1 MINGNARVERT
12 MIGSANNRK
21 GGRATLTLIAMGIA
35 AFLYI
40 LPSMAAEKFPVP
52 RGAVNDYAHVIY
64 PDVKTKMENLS
75 REVLDKTGTSI
86 VVAVMPT
93 IGENDVRAYT
103 NELYRKWGIGE
114 KGKDKGVLI
123 FLAVKE
129 KQVRIEIGYGV
140 EGILPDGLVG
150 EILDE
155 SFMPA
160 AKAGDYAAGL
170 YNTQAAVAAVIAK
183 DAHVTLAGNLPVELP
198 RTKKEKSRVNIV
210 TIILIVLAFIVL
222 MATPQ
227 GRDMLP
233 WLLLLIFS
241 GRGGGGRGGFGDFG
255 GGGFG
260 GFGGGDSGGGGA
272 DRSF

>member
-1 MINGNARVERT
+1 
-12 MIGSANNRK
+12 MIGSANKRK
-21 GGRATLTLIAMGIA
+21 GGRAALILILLGIA

-40 LPSMAAEKFPVP
+40 FPAAAAEKFPAP
-52 RGAVNDYAHVIY
+52 RGAVNDYAHIIT
-64 PDVKTKMENLS
+64 PDVKTKMESLS

-86 VVAVMPT
+86 VVAVMPS
-93 IGENDVRAYT
+93 IGENDARSYA
-103 NELYRKWGIGE
+103 NELFRKWGIGE
-114 KGKDKGVLI
+114 KGKDRGVLI
-123 FLAVKE
+123 FLTMKE

-140 EGILPDGLVG
+140 EGILPDGLIG

-155 SFMPA
+155 NFMPA
-160 AKAGDYAAGL
+160 ARTGDYAAGL

-183 DAHVTLAGNLPVELP
+183 DAHVTLTGNFPVELP

-210 TIILIVLAFIVL
+210 TIVLIVLAFIVL

-241 GRGGGGRGGFGDFG
+241 GRGGGGRGGFGGFG
-255 GGGFG
+255 GDGFG

-272 DRSF
+272 DRDF

>member
-1 MINGNARVERT
+1 MI
-12 MIGSANNRK
+12 
-21 GGRATLTLIAMGIA
+21 LIVMGIA
-35 AFLYI
+35 AFSYI
-40 LPSMAAEKFPVP
+40 LPAIAAEKFPAP
-52 RGAVNDYAHVIY
+52 RGAVNDYAHVIP
-64 PDVKTKMENLS
+64 PDVKSRMENLS
-75 REVLDKTGTSI
+75 REVLEKTGTAI
-86 VVAVMPT
+86 VVAVIPSV
-93 IGENDVRAYT
+93 GEDDVREYT

-123 FLAVKE
+123 FLAMKE
-129 KQVRIEIGYGV
+129 KRIRIEIGYGV

-155 SFMPA
+155 NFMPA
-160 AKAGDYAAGL
+160 ARTGDYAAGL

-183 DAHVTLAGNLPVELP
+183 DAHVTLSGSPPVELP

-210 TIILIVLAFIVL
+210 TVILMVVAFIVL
-222 MATPQ
+222 IATPQ

-241 GRGGGGRGGFGDFG
+241 GRGGGSGGFGGFG

-272 DRSF
+272 DRGF